1 MSTNFT
7 GDPLSDQQ
15 IVVHALRL
23 RRFHGLGDLDIP
35 DVVALLDCKT
45 IFTRFGEKYF
55 DYQVVDDEVLGGDE
69 AVTLV
74 SKSNVRL
81 RVSRTTYDRV
91 ASFDRRGRMTIA
103 HERGH
108 GVLHKNAVPL
118 ARARH
123 ETIRRI
129 VPPFVSVE
137 RQANVFASAYLVT
150 QAMVSRAESPSDLA
164 DTCLV
169 SAAVADIRWE
179 LEQTRINRD
188 KIGASFR
195 ALHSELQALGKVA
208 NPPLAPGLL
217 CPVCGQKKLLPLGVK
232 YLCQGPCDRFYDGFP
247 DGDGPVG

>member
-103 HERGH
+103 HEGGTVCCTKMQCLWH
-108 GVLHKNAVPL
+108 APDM
-118 ARARH
+118 
-123 ETIRRI
+123 RR
-129 VPPFVSVE
+129 SE
-137 RQANVFASAYLVT
+137 
-150 QAMVSRAESPSDLA
+150 ESL
-164 DTCLV
+164 
-169 SAAVADIRWE
+169 
-179 LEQTRINRD
+179 
-188 KIGASFR
+188 
-195 ALHSELQALGKVA
+195 
-208 NPPLAPGLL
+208 PPL
-217 CPVCGQKKLLPLGVK
+217 
-232 YLCQGPCDRFYDGFP
+232 FP
-247 DGDGPVG
+247 